1 MSTTALSSK
10 DNDYL
15 PRKNS
20 FLKLVI
26 TFIRDTMKNG
36 GLWLSRKCEA
46 QAEKEAMCTDH
57 YKHLSWNPALEEIAV
72 EEILQIGF
80 IL

>member
-1 MSTTALSSK
+1 
-10 DNDYL
+10 
-15 PRKNS
+15 
-20 FLKLVI
+20 
-26 TFIRDTMKNG
+26 MKNG